1 VGEFTPE
8 PQLPGCARLA
18 PRLSARRAAKTHAAA
33 RSMIGNLLRVAP
45 ALAMAGCTSLGLAR
59 PSLQLKPISIETV
72 RYYPYLVKGYQDSF
86 PHRSV
91 LVLAPV
97 DAHGL
102 GNPKIAPLDGRPEI
116 GVTNNRSEVVLQRLY
131 SAPLAPI
138 VQKAIAHSAD
148 EAGLLAT
155 VASGAKY
162 DPRRRGVDYVLAST
176 ITQCWVKKHLAA
188 NGDSGPA
195 WRTVAKF
202 ALEVTLYKP
211 PFKVAF
217 WKGESSVEYEDPAW
231 DSYALGPGDEISIY
245 EHPGEDLSVAMSR
258 AVAGIFQRQDLHML
272 VLEDR
277 IGSP

>member
-1 VGEFTPE
+1 
-8 PQLPGCARLA
+8 
-18 PRLSARRAAKTHAAA
+18 
-33 RSMIGNLLRVAP
+33 
-45 ALAMAGCTSLGLAR
+45 MAGCTSLGLTR
-59 PSLQLKPISIETV
+59 PSLELKPISIETV

-86 PHRSV
+86 PRRSV

-97 DAHGL
+97 DAHAL
-102 GNPKIAPLDGRPEI
+102 SNPKIAPLGGRPEI
-116 GVTNNRSEVVLQRLY
+116 GVTSDRSEAVLQRLY

-162 DPRRRGVDYVLAST
+162 DPRRRGVDYVLASR

-195 WRTVAKF
+195 WRTLAKF

-217 WKGESSVEYEDPAW
+217 WKGTSSVEYEDPAW
-231 DSYALGPGDEISIY
+231 ASYLLEPDDEISIY

-258 AVAGIFQRQDLHML
+258 AVAGIFQRQDLRML